1 MTEGRLLVGGPG
13 IEFWR
18 MKRVYKD
25 RRGKSQSRGL
35 PRCLSGKESACQC
48 RRHKFNL
55 WVGKISWRKKW
66 QPTPEFLPGKS
77 RGQRNKVD
85 YSPWRSKEL
94 DITEWQR
101 KHTKGI
107 NKVSLSPAHMEV
119 QFSSVAQLC
128 LTLCDPMDCSMPGF
142 PVHHQFLEFTQTH
155 VHWVPSNHLILRCPL
170 LLLPLIFPSI
180 RVFSNESALHIR

>member
-13 IEFWR
+13 IEFWK

-77 RGQRNKVD
+77 HGQRSLAG
-85 YSPWRSKEL
+85 YSPRGRKESDTTEHLSNSTWETKSWWWEQRLFPRRSSSTNSHQGQWFCWCTHRVVATAAVFKP
-94 DITEWQR
+94 
-101 KHTKGI
+101 
-107 NKVSLSPAHMEV
+107 NSVV
-119 QFSSVAQLC
+119 QPSAS
-128 LTLCDPMDCSMPGF
+128 F
-142 PVHHQFLEFTQTH
+142 PV
-155 VHWVPSNHLILRCPL
+155 PKKILQATTIL
-170 LLLPLIFPSI
+170 
-180 RVFSNESALHIR
+180 